1 MPDVVSDNSD
11 SKPIG
16 IDPNDRITPSLP
28 ISPVSESLTRI
39 ADYSERQREKNPPT
53 IVDFN
58 NFPKTTIAFHNRLR
72 VIEFIFCAS
81 VAADHVS
88 MAFGG
93 RVFDFILAL
102 GTNIVPFAYEAD
114 LGVDITFTNV
124 TSPDHLTYAYI
135 IAYTE

>member
-1 MPDVVSDNSD
+1 MDNISSNSD
-11 SKPIG
+11 SGPIG
-16 IDPNDRITPSLP
+16 IDPNDRITPDLP
-28 ISPVSESLTRI
+28 ISPVSESLSRI

-53 IVDFN
+53 IIDFN

-72 VIEFIFCAS
+72 IIEFIFCGS

-88 MAFGG
+88 FSFGG
-93 RVFDFILAL
+93 RVFDFVIDV
-102 GTNIVPFAYEAD
+102 GTTIVPFAYEAD
-114 LGVDITFTNV
+114 LGIDITFTNV

>member
-1 MPDVVSDNSD
+1 MSDVIN
-11 SKPIG
+11 
-16 IDPNDRITPSLP
+16 
-28 ISPVSESLTRI
+28 SESDTKPLLTPVPNEPWFVRGQDFLQRI
-39 ADYSERQREKNPPT
+39 ADYSERQREKDPPT
-53 IVDFN
+53 IVDFSN
-58 NFPKTTIAFHNRLR
+58 TKATIAFHNRLR
-72 VIEFIFCAS
+72 IIEFIFCATT
-81 VAADHVS
+81 AADHVS
-88 MAFGG
+88 MSFGG